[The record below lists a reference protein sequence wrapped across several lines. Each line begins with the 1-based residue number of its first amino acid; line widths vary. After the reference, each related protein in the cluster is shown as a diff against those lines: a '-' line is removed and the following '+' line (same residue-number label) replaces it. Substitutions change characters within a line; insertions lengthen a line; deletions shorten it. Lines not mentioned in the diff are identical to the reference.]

1 MSSSSS
7 GSVYGSA
14 HDDEAK
20 EHVDADEEDV
30 EEDVEDEFPDDPD
43 DEALFDL
50 YKKAVAIVRADRS
63 KKRRIREILDE
74 VDEVDETD
82 EVGIARSAP
91 APCRA
96 LAIDDGVV
104 RSAAELEA
112 KAFLESVKVCVL
124 DWTDDISYHAPEGS
138 AVRSGPKKQLFPHKI
153 RNGIKNSLQVFVET
167 NREVRVY
174 CHIVSKA
181 TGKRVKDDELVLR
194 HANALLPAG
203 LVPRMGISFDCFI
216 VYSSSDDEATAMPC
230 AHGPRNQFS
239 VEIADSMPSGEVV
252 TALFVDQQPGINGRL
267 AEVKAGVALA
277 ENIKLKKEVL
287 TSNLVTT
294 GKFRF
299 AFKPTHPALAKLSD
313 WTARSQSFVTSARV
327 RGLSA

>member
-14 HDDEAK
+14 ND
-20 EHVDADEEDV
+20 DADEEDV
-30 EEDVEDEFPDDPD
+30 EEEDVDEFPDDPD
-43 DEALFDL
+43 GDELFDL

-63 KKRRIREILDE
+63 KKRRIREILDAGD
-74 VDEVDETD
+74 DEADD
-82 EVGIARSAP
+82 VGIVRSAP
-91 APCRA
+91 VPCRD

-112 KAFLESVKVCVL
+112 KAFLEGVKVCVV

-138 AVRSGPKKQLFPHKI
+138 AVRCGPKKQLFPHKI
-153 RNGIKNSLQVFVET
+153 RNGTKNSLQVFVET
-167 NREVRVY
+167 NREVRIY

-181 TGKRVKDDELVLR
+181 TGQRIKDDELVLR

-203 LVPRMGISFDCFI
+203 AVPRMGISFECFI
-216 VYSSSDDEATAMPC
+216 VYSSSDDEATAMPI
-230 AHGPRNQFS
+230 AHGPANHFS
-239 VEIADSMPSGEVV
+239 VEIADITPGGELA
-252 TALFVDQQPGINGRL
+252 TALFVDQQPGVNGRI

-299 AFKPTHPALAKLSD
+299 AFKPTHPALSKLSA